1 MAKKHPP
8 AKRRKK
14 YSRKRRRRKNNKKA
28 TILIAIVGGLFLL
41 IIAFAK
47 YTFIRSKQQL
57 FHSFNDPVFSGKY
70 FVRGV
75 DVSHHN
81 SFINWKQLRE
91 DNITF
96 VYMKSTEGNTHTD
109 RDYQRN
115 YSLAREAGLKVG
127 TYHFYTFGQNGKL
140 QARHFIENAHVQPG
154 DLRPAIDV
162 EHSPI
167 NKPYSD
173 KKERKAIIDE
183 LRSLENELFSHYGQ
197 RPVIYTNKDC
207 YRLYIDGN
215 FPENPIWMC
224 DLHGEPNLA
233 PDKWVFWQ
241 FSHTGKI
248 PGVVND
254 IDLNYYRYSFTDFR
268 HLLMP

>member
-1 MAKKHPP
+1 MAKKRSP
-8 AKRRKK
+8 AKKKKKYIRKK
-14 YSRKRRRRKNNKKA
+14 KRRSSKKSVG
-28 TILIAIVGGLFLL
+28 TIAVGGVLLLFVVIFVMYAL
-41 IIAFAK
+41 
-47 YTFIRSKQQL
+47 IRSHRKL
-57 FHSFNDPVFSGKY
+57 FDAFDDPVFSEKY

-96 VYMKSTEGNTHTD
+96 VYMKSTEGDAHTD
-109 RDYQRN
+109 RDYIRN
-115 YSLAREAGLKVG
+115 NKLAREAGLKVG
-127 TYHFYTFGQNGKL
+127 TYHFYTFGQDGKK
-140 QARHFIENAHVQPG
+140 QAEHFIKNAQIESG
-154 DLRPAIDV
+154 DLLPAIDV

-167 NKPYSD
+167 NKPFVG
-173 KKERKAIIDE
+173 KQERKTIIEE
-183 LRSLENELFSHYGQ
+183 LKNLENELFSYYGK

-207 YRLYIDGN
+207 YRIYIDGN

-224 DLHGEPNLA
+224 DLHDEPNVA
-233 PDKWVFWQ
+233 QDKWVIWQ

-254 IDLNYYRYSFTDFR
+254 IDLNYYRYSFADFR
-268 HLLMP
+268 NLLMP